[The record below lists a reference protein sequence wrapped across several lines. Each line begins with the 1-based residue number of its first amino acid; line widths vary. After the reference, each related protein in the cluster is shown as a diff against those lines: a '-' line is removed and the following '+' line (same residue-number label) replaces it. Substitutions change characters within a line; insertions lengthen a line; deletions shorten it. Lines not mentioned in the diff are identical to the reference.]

1 MYWQRWYVWEISH
14 NKTPFQ
20 SYITKGCKYLKE
32 ILRLKKTIPC
42 HTFHISLIDIS
53 NGLLDM

>member
-1 MYWQRWYVWEISH
+1 MYCQREYIWEISQ

-20 SYITKGCKYLKE
+20 SGCKGCKYLKE